1 MTHRWQAGV
10 SAGEH
15 WAPRTGVALPR
26 RSSGLA
32 GKTVREVST
41 WWTQGVMPS
50 GQESLLKSKWGCP
63 GGGARAAS
71 WGVTPSGALEAEKI
85 GHLPERERGEKTFQA

>member
-1 MTHRWQAGV
+1 M
-10 SAGEH
+10 
-15 WAPRTGVALPR
+15 ALPR

-50 GQESLLKSKWGCP
+50 GQESLLESKWGCP
-63 GGGARAAS
+63 GGGPGS
-71 WGVTPSGALEAEKI
+71 FLG
-85 GHLPERERGEKTFQA
+85 GHTERGVGG